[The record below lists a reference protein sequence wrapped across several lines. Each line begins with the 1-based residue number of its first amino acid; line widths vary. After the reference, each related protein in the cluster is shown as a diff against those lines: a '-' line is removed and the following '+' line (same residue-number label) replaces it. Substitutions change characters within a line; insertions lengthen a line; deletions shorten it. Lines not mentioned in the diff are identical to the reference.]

1 MEKEIAEKVLREIKE
16 KDCLVNNDACKNC
29 PYGVGSVNGYY
40 CEIDDFI
47 NKIKEEAILCGQR

>member
-1 MEKEIAEKVLREIKE
+1 MEKEIAENVLREIKE
-16 KDCLVNNDACKNC
+16 KYCLINNDACQNC
-29 PYGVGSVNGYY
+29 SYGVGSVNGYY

>member
-1 MEKEIAEKVLREIKE
+1 MEKEIAEKALRAIKE
-16 KDCLVNNDACKNC
+16 KYCLVNNDACRNC
-29 PYGVGSVNGYY
+29 SYGVGSVNGYY

>member
-16 KDCLVNNDACKNC
+16 KYCLVNNDACKNC

-47 NKIKEEAILCGQR
+47 NKIKEEAILCGKR